1 MFSLISDTTTKRGRS
16 DSVRNRDRSPQSSAS
31 DRSPRAQTTIDFL
44 IAISTFVVVIGFL
57 FSFIPGIT
65 APFDDGQSA
74 NPIIADR
81 TATHLASDT
90 LTSPASAETLNG
102 TEVTD
107 FFGTEGGL
115 NDELGVRGTKRLH
128 VAIADSNGDVVT
140 YNGVELAR
148 GSEPPT
154 ESGRVT
160 TARRSVALDEQ
171 PCRLEVATES
181 CSLSVRVW

>member
-1 MFSLISDTTTKRGRS
+1 MSSQR
-16 DSVRNRDRSPQSSAS
+16 SAS

-44 IAISTFVVVIGFL
+44 IVISTFVVVIGFL

-65 APFDDGQSA
+65 TPFNDGQSP
-74 NPIIADR
+74 NPMIADR

-90 LTSPASAETLNG
+90 LTSPASTETLNG

-115 NDELGVRGTKRLH
+115 NDELGVKGTKRLH
-128 VAIADSNGDVVT
+128 VEIADSNGDVVT

-148 GSEPPT
+148 GSEPPTSPT